1 MEVSYVSQFSQSLVC
16 SELAPVL
23 NLLIFSCQIQI
34 VDTYV
39 FRCVLKDGCTV
50 KRLDCN
56 YQHALLMY
64 LVLLY
69 VMRTSDLLSITFQH
83 TTITANQS

>member
-1 MEVSYVSQFSQSLVC
+1 MSQFSQSLVC

-39 FRCVLKDGCTV
+39 FQCALKDGVYCE
-50 KRLDCN
+50 
-56 YQHALLMY
+56 
-64 LVLLY
+64 
-69 VMRTSDLLSITFQH
+69 TSGL
-83 TTITANQS
+83 

>member
-1 MEVSYVSQFSQSLVC
+1 MSQCAQSLVC

-39 FRCVLKDGCTV
+39 FQCALKDGCTV

-56 YQHALLMY
+56 YQRALLMY